1 MYEIMIHRKRYNS
14 FGDMKDEVRAK
25 VSQDII
31 KQREEAK
38 HDLRTVSYLLETTL
52 FNSRRGHVILSA
64 ENYQYLLAYANWL
77 VVLSDNADMCYF
89 TDDEVYI
96 KVSGEYIIDVESNR
110 ESDQTLGEELA
121 KRMYDNPGRFERDR
135 SADEKFFEKIKQAFA
150 RDTGVPLEVFLKLMF
165 YLETGGNIGSELY
178 HRANTLCF
186 WKEDIIDDYCSVQN
200 VSKKLAEKALQLL
213 SINPKRLKTK
223 NNKTDF
229 YLPIGDKEKRCDKEN
244 VYLKEMRKITG
255 NINKDFPLVCIS
267 TAKKY
272 LLSIYPK
279 YHSVMFPDS
288 ILNTEDKNIITDISY
303 TNSIHKVYVCT
314 MDQVENL
321 KYGDIVV
328 LYRTAETGRS
338 AEYSAVATSIC
349 VVEDVK
355 KQSEFDSFD
364 DFYRYVSK
372 YSVFDED
379 DLRYW
384 YNKGGCK
391 AIKMTYN
398 GALKKRIVRHD
409 LIGQIGL
416 ERNQY
421 WGFFELTDEEFNLI
435 AKKCEVDKILVQ
447 TN

>member
-1 MYEIMIHRKRYNS
+1 MSKSNVKLSDGVADNLMQSLNNELSEIGKTLIELISEFVKERIRDIDLRELFSK
-14 FGDMKDEVRAK
+14 KDEDKLLNIWYSQLVEKGLIPK
-25 VSQDII
+25 VYEGLPEDMLIHNLHQ
-31 KQREEAK
+31 EG
-38 HDLRTVSYLLETTL
+38 YLQGMYVGFIE
-52 FNSRRGHVILSA
+52 
-64 ENYQYLLAYANWL
+64 L
-77 VVLSDNADMCYF
+77 VQQF
-89 TDDEVYI
+89 
-96 KVSGEYIIDVESNR
+96 G
-110 ESDQTLGEELA
+110 
-121 KRMYDNPGRFERDR
+121 F
-135 SADEKFFEKIKQAFA
+135 
-150 RDTGVPLEVFLKLMF
+150 
-165 YLETGGNIGSELY
+165 ELY
-178 HRANTLCF
+178 G
-186 WKEDIIDDYCSVQN
+186 
-200 VSKKLAEKALQLL
+200 
-213 SINPKRLKTK
+213 TK
-223 NNKTDF
+223 
-229 YLPIGDKEKRCDKEN
+229 GDGIYKEN

-435 AKKCEVDKILVQ
+435 AKKGEVDKILVQ

>member
-1 MYEIMIHRKRYNS
+1 MDYAVSEDVDVCYVTIYEKHHSLIELVQQ
-14 FGDMKDEVRAK
+14 FG
-25 VSQDII
+25 
-31 KQREEAK
+31 
-38 HDLRTVSYLLETTL
+38 
-52 FNSRRGHVILSA
+52 F
-64 ENYQYLLAYANWL
+64 
-77 VVLSDNADMCYF
+77 
-89 TDDEVYI
+89 
-96 KVSGEYIIDVESNR
+96 
-110 ESDQTLGEELA
+110 
-121 KRMYDNPGRFERDR
+121 
-135 SADEKFFEKIKQAFA
+135 
-150 RDTGVPLEVFLKLMF
+150 
-165 YLETGGNIGSELY
+165 ELY
-178 HRANTLCF
+178 G
-186 WKEDIIDDYCSVQN
+186 
-200 VSKKLAEKALQLL
+200 
-213 SINPKRLKTK
+213 TK
-223 NNKTDF
+223 
-229 YLPIGDKEKRCDKEN
+229 GDGIYKEN

-288 ILNTEDKNIITDISY
+288 ILNTEDKSIITDISY

-355 KQSEFDSFD
+355 KQSEFVSFD

-435 AKKCEVDKILVQ
+435 AKKGEVDKILVQ

>member
-1 MYEIMIHRKRYNS
+1 
-14 FGDMKDEVRAK
+14 
-25 VSQDII
+25 
-31 KQREEAK
+31 
-38 HDLRTVSYLLETTL
+38 
-52 FNSRRGHVILSA
+52 
-64 ENYQYLLAYANWL
+64 
-77 VVLSDNADMCYF
+77 
-89 TDDEVYI
+89 
-96 KVSGEYIIDVESNR
+96 
-110 ESDQTLGEELA
+110 
-121 KRMYDNPGRFERDR
+121 
-135 SADEKFFEKIKQAFA
+135 
-150 RDTGVPLEVFLKLMF
+150 
-165 YLETGGNIGSELY
+165 
-178 HRANTLCF
+178 
-186 WKEDIIDDYCSVQN
+186 
-200 VSKKLAEKALQLL
+200 
-213 SINPKRLKTK
+213 
-223 NNKTDF
+223 
-229 YLPIGDKEKRCDKEN
+229 
-244 VYLKEMRKITG
+244 
-255 NINKDFPLVCIS
+255 
-267 TAKKY
+267 
-272 LLSIYPK
+272 
-279 YHSVMFPDS
+279 
-288 ILNTEDKNIITDISY
+288 
-303 TNSIHKVYVCT
+303 

-355 KQSEFDSFD
+355 KQSEFVSFD

-435 AKKCEVDKILVQ
+435 AKKGEVDKILVQ

>member
-1 MYEIMIHRKRYNS
+1 MNNIIRKKFSEIDLQDAFFLSLRNDYPGFDNWFKGKSDQEAYVQYENNKIIGFLFLKVEKNLVNDVVPNIHANKIL
-14 FGDMKDEVRAK
+14 K
-25 VSQDII
+25 VSTFKINAHGTKMGEQFIKII
-31 KQREEAK
+31 MDYAVSEDVDVCYVTIYEK
-38 HDLRTVSYLLETTL
+38 HHSLIE
-52 FNSRRGHVILSA
+52 
-64 ENYQYLLAYANWL
+64 L
-77 VVLSDNADMCYF
+77 VQQF
-89 TDDEVYI
+89 
-96 KVSGEYIIDVESNR
+96 G
-110 ESDQTLGEELA
+110 
-121 KRMYDNPGRFERDR
+121 F
-135 SADEKFFEKIKQAFA
+135 
-150 RDTGVPLEVFLKLMF
+150 
-165 YLETGGNIGSELY
+165 ELY
-178 HRANTLCF
+178 G
-186 WKEDIIDDYCSVQN
+186 
-200 VSKKLAEKALQLL
+200 
-213 SINPKRLKTK
+213 TK
-223 NNKTDF
+223 
-229 YLPIGDKEKRCDKEN
+229 GDGIYKEN

-435 AKKCEVDKILVQ
+435 AQKGEVDKILVQ